1 MNFYAKL
8 AVAAVIIGGLF
19 AFLWKQGYLLRLAA
33 YVEATRE
40 ELKKCSWPTR
50 EELWQSTVLI
60 LVVMGALGVF
70 TLGADFI
77 ILRVVRVLMT
87 GTGN

>member
-8 AVAAVIIGGLF
+8 AIAAVIIGGLF
-19 AFLWKQGYLLRLAA
+19 AFLWKQGYLLRLTA

-50 EELWQSTVLI
+50 DELWQSTVLI
-60 LVVMGALGVF
+60 FIVMASLGVF
-70 TLGADFI
+70 TVGADFI
-77 ILRVVRVLMT
+77 ILKLVRVLM
-87 GTGN
+87 GGASN